1 MSKPIRFL
9 VMDVDGTLTDGK
21 IYMGANG
28 EIMKAFDIKDGY
40 GIHDMLIPGGVEP
53 VIITGRFS
61 DILKNRCD
69 ELGIANL
76 FQGVKDKVS
85 KLNSFLIEHN
95 GALSEV
101 AYIGDDL
108 NDLDCIKTVR
118 AEGGVTGCPSNAV
131 QDVKSAVEFKSRYKG
146 GEGAVRDFIE
156 YVLKNNKIVNKN

>member
-1 MSKPIRFL
+1 MSKTIRFL

-21 IYMGANG
+21 IYMGGNG
-28 EIMKAFDIKDGY
+28 ELMKAFDIKDGY
-40 GIHDMLIPGGVEP
+40 GIHDILMPGGVEP

-69 ELGIANL
+69 ELGITNL

-85 KLNSFLIEHN
+85 KLNAFLLDHN
-95 GALSEV
+95 CSLSEV

-118 AEGGVTGCPSNAV
+118 AEGGLTGCPSNAV
-131 QDVKSAVEFKSRYKG
+131 KEVKRAVDFRSRNNG

-156 YVLKNNKIVNKN
+156 YVLKNNMIANKN